1 MISKTS
7 KYYFALALIGGD
19 QALGVSI
26 KDKARDNTMMSQA
39 GKYKYPQINAL

>member
-7 KYYFALALIGGD
+7 KYYFALALMGGD

-26 KDKARDNTMMSQA
+26 KDKARDNTMISQA
-39 GKYKYPQINAL
+39 GNYKYAQIHAL